1 MFGSPRQGQLVSG
14 WLQNGHRNAVHQ
26 LNTDQLHNNG
36 RLPGQGW
43 CGRTIRKP
51 DLSIYLTPI
60 CLKFRLYNYNYSRD
74 WSKLGFATQTA
85 TTSRRAFSK
94 IKACSL
100 LVVVFSFFFPD
111 PGQLDHLH
119 VYLLGHCGAT
129 MPHVKTQWLPA
140 KFYRLSLSPAPSSSF
155 RRTLAKISIVYY
167 IVCFFCETF
176 TK

>member
-26 LNTDQLHNNG
+26 LNTDQLHNR

-43 CGRTIRKP
+43 CETIRKP
-51 DLSIYLTPI
+51 DLSIWPLSV
-60 CLKFRLYNYNYSRD
+60 LKFRLYNYNYSRD

-100 LVVVFSFFFPD
+100 LAVVF
-111 PGQLDHLH
+111 H
-119 VYLLGHCGAT
+119 VFSRSGAT
-129 MPHVKTQWLPA
+129 WSPSC
-140 KFYRLSLSPAPSSSF
+140 LSFGPLWGNNASCEDSIISCQTLQTF
-155 RRTLAKISIVYY
+155 TLARSLEQLSQNFSENIYSVLY
-167 IVCFFCETF
+167 CMFFCETF